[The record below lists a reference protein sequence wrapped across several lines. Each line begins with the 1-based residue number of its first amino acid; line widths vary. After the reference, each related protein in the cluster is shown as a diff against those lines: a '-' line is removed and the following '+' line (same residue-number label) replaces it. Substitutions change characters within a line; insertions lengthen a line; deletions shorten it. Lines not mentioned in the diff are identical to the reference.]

1 MNHINPGEV
10 TDFTREFEY
19 FNYLQNKVYCEAEL
33 TRVVYNRVVLS
44 EASGEKA
51 RKLIAINEGKIIDKI
66 KEIWSKFVEFI
77 NKIAAKFLEKM
88 TNLLVKETDYL
99 KKYKEIILQRK
110 PKHIEISYHGK
121 YMTAVDRLL
130 KVKVASFPD
139 KLDDIAI
146 DKDKDG
152 NATDDEITASIVNYI
167 FKKYNSTDF
176 DKFNSGENMADQ
188 FKSYFIGADKGDTN
202 THLDASDCIS
212 LKDMYN
218 FCMNHKQA
226 EDVVKKDQNMIQATA
241 NKIDSVWNQY
251 KKDHPEVE
259 KADNAAT
266 TGGNQTG
273 NATPTSDKGGEQTG
287 GEAKEEQS
295 GSLIV
300 KNSAFMNLRGLRY
313 IREEEQNNNNN
324 QNNNDQA
331 KDNEEKAK
339 DAEHAQENKDGNA
352 TKSNLQIRN
361 TNIATK
367 AGSVDKDNEDTLE
380 KKAKD
385 ELEGKDSKA
394 AVNFFNKY
402 IDKWRQVCS
411 NILTAKLTVYQQIAK
426 DFMAIIRAHVQSYVG
441 TNDKDANEN
450 KKAEDAGIDYNNLSS
465 AINKGLNSKSV
476 KNSNTKEEYIKNEIN
491 KIKEELGQE
500 NLEKY
505 RKQFNSNM
513 SKEAYAQAVSA
524 FTQKTDEIIK
534 SGYAKDT
541 NEAIEILQAIADG
554 LGYDIHLYGV

>member
-19 FNYLQNKVYCEAEL
+19 FDYLQNKVYCEAEL
-33 TRVVYNRVVLS
+33 TRVIYNRVVLS
-44 EASGEKA
+44 EASGERA
-51 RKLIAINEGKIIDKI
+51 RKLIAINEAKVIDKI
-66 KEIWSKFVEFI
+66 KEIWGKFVEFI

-259 KADNAAT
+259 KADNATA

-273 NATPTSDKGGEQTG
+273 NATPTSGEGGAQSGGENNQ
-287 GEAKEEQS
+287 E
-295 GSLIV
+295 SL
-300 KNSAFMNLRGLRY
+300 FMNLRGLRY
-313 IREEEQNNNNN
+313 IKEEEQNNNN

-352 TKSNLQIRN
+352 TKSNLQIKNTN

-367 AGSVDKDNEDTLE
+367 AGSVNKDNEDTLE

-385 ELEGKDSKA
+385 QLEGKDSKA

-450 KKAEDAGIDYNNLSS
+450 KKAEDAGIDYNN
-465 AINKGLNSKSV
+465 IGEIV
-476 KNSNTKEEYIKNEIN
+476 KNNKKINNIVEKNQEADTSKMNKEEYNNYINKMANEMYNEILKQNPTMKNNITEDEKNEFLD
-491 KIKEELGQE
+491 KIKTHLRHADDLLTFAADLGTKHNTPNE
-500 NLEKY
+500 NK
-505 RKQFNSNM
+505 
-513 SKEAYAQAVSA
+513 
-524 FTQKTDEIIK
+524 
-534 SGYAKDT
+534 
-541 NEAIEILQAIADG
+541 
-554 LGYDIHLYGV
+554 

>member
-10 TDFTREFEY
+10 VDFTRQFEY
-19 FNYLQNKVYCEAEL
+19 FEYLQNKAYCEAEL
-33 TRVVYNRVVLS
+33 TRAIYNKVILS

-51 RKLIAINEGKIIDKI
+51 TKLIAINEGKITDKI

-121 YMTAVDRLL
+121 YMTAVERLL

-139 KLDDIAI
+139 KLDDVAI

-259 KADNAAT
+259 KADNATT

-273 NATPTSDKGGEQTG
+273 NATPTSGEGGEQSG
-287 GEAKEEQS
+287 GETE
-295 GSLIV
+295 SL
-300 KNSAFMNLRGLRY
+300 FMNLRGLRY
-313 IREEEQNNNNN
+313 IKEEPPIVNVDN
-324 QNNNDQA
+324 QT

-352 TKSNLQIRN
+352 TKSNLQIKN

-394 AVNFFNKY
+394 AINFFNKY

-450 KKAEDAGIDYNNLSS
+450 KKAEDAGIDYNNIAESFKKANNSIKNQAFSS
-465 AINKGLNSKSV
+465 TDDYVTAMVAATKAVIQSKSEEERKGYEKLIERV
-476 KNSNTKEEYIKNEIN
+476 SNGTATEDEMKEVEQNNKEFVDEILKTDYAKN
-491 KIKEELGQE
+491 
-500 NLEKY
+500 
-505 RKQFNSNM
+505 R
-513 SKEAYAQAVSA
+513 KEAV
-524 FTQKTDEIIK
+524 EI
-534 SGYAKDT
+534 A
-541 NEAIEILQAIADG
+541 NRVLDG
-554 LGYDIHLYGV
+554 LGYNIKIS

>member
-51 RKLIAINEGKIIDKI
+51 RKLIAINEGKVIDKI
-66 KEIWSKFVEFI
+66 KEIWGKFVEFI

-259 KADNAAT
+259 KADNATT

-287 GEAKEEQS
+287 GEAKE
-295 GSLIV
+295 SL
-300 KNSAFMNLRGLRY
+300 FMNLRGLRY
-313 IREEEQNNNNN
+313 IREEEQNNDNN
-324 QNNNDQA
+324 QNNNDQT

-339 DAEHAQENKDGNA
+339 EAEHAQENKDGNA

-385 ELEGKDSKA
+385 QLEGKDSKA

-450 KKAEDAGIDYNNLSS
+450 KKAEDAGIDYNNIGESFKKATDS
-465 AINKGLNSKSV
+465 IKDQTFNNVDDYVTASVEGFKGFFKTKSEEERKNYEKFVERINNGTATPEDMKSHEQDKKIIIDGILNNGIV
-476 KNSNTKEEYIKNEIN
+476 KN
-491 KIKEELGQE
+491 
-500 NLEKY
+500 
-505 RKQFNSNM
+505 R
-513 SKEAYAQAVSA
+513 KEAV
-524 FTQKTDEIIK
+524 EI
-534 SGYAKDT
+534 A
-541 NEAIEILQAIADG
+541 NRVLDG
-554 LGYDIHLYGV
+554 LGYNIKIS

>member
-1 MNHINPGEV
+1 
-10 TDFTREFEY
+10 
-19 FNYLQNKVYCEAEL
+19 
-33 TRVVYNRVVLS
+33 
-44 EASGEKA
+44 
-51 RKLIAINEGKIIDKI
+51 
-66 KEIWSKFVEFI
+66 
-77 NKIAAKFLEKM
+77 
-88 TNLLVKETDYL
+88 
-99 KKYKEIILQRK
+99 
-110 PKHIEISYHGK
+110 
-121 YMTAVDRLL
+121 
-130 KVKVASFPD
+130 
-139 KLDDIAI
+139 
-146 DKDKDG
+146 
-152 NATDDEITASIVNYI
+152 
-167 FKKYNSTDF
+167 
-176 DKFNSGENMADQ
+176 
-188 FKSYFIGADKGDTN
+188 
-202 THLDASDCIS
+202 
-212 LKDMYN
+212 
-218 FCMNHKQA
+218 MNHKQA

-251 KKDHPEVE
+251 KKDNPEVE
-259 KADNAAT
+259 KADNATT

-313 IREEEQNNNNN
+313 IREEEQNSD
-324 QNNNDQA
+324 NDQT

-339 DAEHAQENKDGNA
+339 EAEHAQENKDGNA

-385 ELEGKDSKA
+385 QLEGKDSKA

-450 KKAEDAGIDYNNLSS
+450 KKAEDEGIDYNN
-465 AINKGLNSKSV
+465 IFK
-476 KNSNTKEEYIKNEIN
+476 NTKKKNGKNYSQETVDDIKNAKNKDDFDWDAAKKRADEHINLEIERAKYRHESEEYIKALERQGKKYYN
-491 KIKEELGQE
+491 KI
-500 NLEKY
+500 
-505 RKQFNSNM
+505 F
-513 SKEAYAQAVSA
+513 
-524 FTQKTDEIIK
+524 
-534 SGYAKDT
+534 KD
-541 NEAIEILQAIADG
+541 G
-554 LGYDIHLYGV
+554 GMPPLYPEVED

>member
-51 RKLIAINEGKIIDKI
+51 RKLIAINEGKVIDKI

-259 KADNAAT
+259 KADNATT

-287 GEAKEEQS
+287 GESKEE
-295 GSLIV
+295 SL
-300 KNSAFMNLRGLRY
+300 FTNLRALRY
-313 IREEEQNNNNN
+313 IREEEQNNNN

-339 DAEHAQENKDGNA
+339 EAEHAQENKDGNA

-385 ELEGKDSKA
+385 QLEGKDSKA

-450 KKAEDAGIDYNNLSS
+450 KKAEDAGIDYNNIDTYFKKSVND
-465 AINKGLNSKSV
+465 ANSKKITTV
-476 KNSNTKEEYIKNEIN
+476 EGFIEITAN
-491 KIKEELGQE
+491 
-500 NLEKY
+500 
-505 RKQFNSNM
+505 
-513 SKEAYAQAVSA
+513 
-524 FTQKTDEIIK
+524 EIIK
-534 SGYAKDT
+534 NTPEAARKELIEQLNNGNFKEEEIEKFVNEQVDKVLNCKIVKTREEAVEIVNKIFEKVGYNMKA
-541 NEAIEILQAIADG
+541 
-554 LGYDIHLYGV
+554 H

>member
-19 FNYLQNKVYCEAEL
+19 FDYLQNKVYCEAEL

-287 GEAKEEQS
+287 GESRTE
-295 GSLIV
+295 SL
-300 KNSAFMNLRGLRY
+300 FMNLRGLRY
-313 IREEEQNNNNN
+313 IREEEQNNDNN

-339 DAEHAQENKDGNA
+339 EAEHAQENKDGNA

-385 ELEGKDSKA
+385 QLEGKDSKA

-450 KKAEDAGIDYNNLSS
+450 KKAEDAGIDYNNIDTYFKKSVND
-465 AINKGLNSKSV
+465 ANSKKITTV
-476 KNSNTKEEYIKNEIN
+476 EGFIEITANAIIKNTPEAARKELIEQLNNGNLKEEEIEKFANEQVDKVLNCKIVKTREEAVDIVN
-491 KIKEELGQE
+491 KIF
-500 NLEKY
+500 EKVGY
-505 RKQFNSNM
+505 N
-513 SKEAYAQAVSA
+513 
-524 FTQKTDEIIK
+524 IK
-534 SGYAKDT
+534 AS
-541 NEAIEILQAIADG
+541 
-554 LGYDIHLYGV
+554 

>member
-44 EASGEKA
+44 EASGERA

-259 KADNAAT
+259 KADNTTT

-287 GEAKEEQS
+287 GESQTE
-295 GSLIV
+295 SL
-300 KNSAFMNLRGLRY
+300 FMNLRGLRY
-313 IREEEQNNNNN
+313 IKEEEQNNDNN

-339 DAEHAQENKDGNA
+339 EAEHAQENKDGNA

-385 ELEGKDSKA
+385 QLEGKDSKA

-450 KKAEDAGIDYNNLSS
+450 KKAEDEGIDYNS
-465 AINKGLNSKSV
+465 IFK
-476 KNSNTKEEYIKNEIN
+476 NTKKKNGKNYSQETVDDIKNAKNEDDFDWDAAKKRADEHIQLEIERAKYRHESEEYIKALERKGKEYYN
-491 KIKEELGQE
+491 KI
-500 NLEKY
+500 
-505 RKQFNSNM
+505 F
-513 SKEAYAQAVSA
+513 
-524 FTQKTDEIIK
+524 
-534 SGYAKDT
+534 KD
-541 NEAIEILQAIADG
+541 G
-554 LGYDIHLYGV
+554 GMPPLYPEVED

>member
-51 RKLIAINEGKIIDKI
+51 RKLIAINEGKVIDKI

-259 KADNAAT
+259 KADNATT

-273 NATPTSDKGGEQTG
+273 NATPTSGEGGAQTG
-287 GEAKEEQS
+287 GESRKE
-295 GSLIV
+295 SL
-300 KNSAFMNLRGLRY
+300 FTNLRGLRY
-313 IREEEQNNNNN
+313 IREEEQNNDNN

-339 DAEHAQENKDGNA
+339 EAEHAQENKDGNA
-352 TKSNLQIRN
+352 TKSNLQIKNTN

-385 ELEGKDSKA
+385 QLEGKDSKA

-450 KKAEDAGIDYNNLSS
+450 KKAEDAGIDYN
-465 AINKGLNSKSV
+465 KFDTYR
-476 KNSNTKEEYIKNEIN
+476 KNSNKHKDYIKELN
-491 KIKEELGQE
+491 KNNNFEKAKTSADAELTDIRNNYSDQD
-500 NLEKY
+500 NIDAIITYTK
-505 RKQFNSNM
+505 KQFNNDFK
-513 SKEAYAQAVSA
+513 SK
-524 FTQKTDEIIK
+524 
-534 SGYAKDT
+534 GM
-541 NEAIEILQAIADG
+541 
-554 LGYDIHLYGV
+554 DIPYPEVED